1 MDMKMSTYLYIYI
14 SNITREG
21 VRCTEYQHGCGSVV
35 RGRRPSA
42 EDNHS
47 RADVPYTSTT
57 SSVIL
62 LLYNSSTSTIN

>member
-1 MDMKMSTYLYIYI
+1 MGKTRCFCIYSILNIAYKYL

-21 VRCTEYQHGCGSVV
+21 VRQHDCDC
-35 RGRRPSA
+35 A

-47 RADVPYTSTT
+47 RADIHYNSTT